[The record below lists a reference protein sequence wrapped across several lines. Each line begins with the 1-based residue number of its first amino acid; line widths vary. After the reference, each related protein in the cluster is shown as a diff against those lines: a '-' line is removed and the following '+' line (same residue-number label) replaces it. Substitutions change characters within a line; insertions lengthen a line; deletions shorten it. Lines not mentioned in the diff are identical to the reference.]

1 MVNRLLYEFQCFM
14 DDCYVCLFNSLAMWG
29 QQSRVAM
36 LPDSSVTCMPNESLL
51 GDQNLLE
58 VPNTVKCKMYLDYQ
72 SNGPKLSQEKMG
84 NLDAYAPVS
93 GADIEMGKIESPKS
107 NVKVGETMKME
118 NTNIKVLQRDFS
130 FKIGGKIMQLLMDQS
145 LDLPKSA
152 SRDKST
158 GERVCDTFTNRSRKY
173 KRSAS
178 FNSRSVVLLF
188 SFLSIM
194 GTMILIYLTLR
205 VRQLTIAAAS
215 A

>member
-1 MVNRLLYEFQCFM
+1 MATVQTTQE
-14 DDCYVCLFNSLAMWG
+14 G

-58 VPNTVKCKMYLDYQ
+58 VPNTVKY
-72 SNGPKLSQEKMG
+72 
-84 NLDAYAPVS
+84 
-93 GADIEMGKIESPKS
+93 IEMGKIESPKS

-118 NTNIKVLQRDFS
+118 NTNTKVLQRDFS